1 MDSLIDQNDLGLI
14 LHKAQSVF
22 MEGHYP
28 EAQALFERALKEA
41 TLLLEKHPHDVSLL
55 GDLRSAREGFV
66 LAYEDNIDDVCETSA
81 LSLGLLYEE
90 AELDHS
96 ETNSKDFLQSLDA
109 LLFLSEHLY
118 IEEKESSSKDEE
130 AQTLLLCQD
139 KIGRSLTSFSDE
151 KEQAL
156 FRTYQDA
163 IGAYRMLFEGKDDDF
178 LLSMSALSTSLFALS
193 KLDPRCPVLKDG
205 KLSMVHLYNLLEKR
219 KGPEQ
224 GSRPEW
230 LSLIRVYLG
239 EKLNAEA

>member
-1 MDSLIDQNDLGLI
+1 MDLLDEQNDLHLV
-14 LHKAQSVF
+14 LHKAQNLF

-28 EAQALFERALKEA
+28 EAQALFERALKQA
-41 TLLLEKHPHDVSLL
+41 TLLLEKHPHDASLL

-66 LAYEDNIDDVCETSA
+66 LANENNVNDVSESNV
-81 LSLGLLYEE
+81 LSLGLLFEE

-96 ETNSKDFLQSLDA
+96 GTNSKDFLQSLDT

-118 IEEKESSSKDEE
+118 IEEKDSSSKDEE
-130 AQTLLLCQD
+130 EQTLLLCQD
-139 KIGRSLTSFSDE
+139 KISRSLPSFSKE
-151 KEQAL
+151 KESAL

-163 IGAYRMLFEGKDDDF
+163 IGACRMLFESKDDEF
-178 LLSMSALSTSLFALS
+178 LLSMSALSTSLFALN
-193 KLDPRCPVLKDG
+193 KTDPRCPILKDG
-205 KLSMVHLYNLLEKR
+205 RLSMIHLYNLLEKR

-239 EKLNAEA
+239 EKTNAEA